1 MMADKRKPFFSFC
14 FDPQRGGGGAGC
26 KDIPLGGTQGRT
38 RQPQLCTPNRF
49 SEGTDT
55 VYNRAVM
62 GSNMQRY

>member
-1 MMADKRKPFFSFC
+1 MMADKVKPFFSFC
-14 FDPQRGGGGAGC
+14 FDPQRGGGGAVC
-26 KDIPLGGTQGRT
+26 KDMSLVMTISMHKHT
-38 RQPQLCTPNRF
+38 QLCIPNRF